1 MDPEGY
7 AKGDQT
13 EKDKYYMESLICR
26 IFFFLRQTHR
36 KRVEQELLRPR
47 GWGDREK

>member
-26 IFFFLRQTHR
+26 IFFFKTNSQKKSRTGVA
-36 KRVEQELLRPR
+36 KA
-47 GWGDREK
+47 